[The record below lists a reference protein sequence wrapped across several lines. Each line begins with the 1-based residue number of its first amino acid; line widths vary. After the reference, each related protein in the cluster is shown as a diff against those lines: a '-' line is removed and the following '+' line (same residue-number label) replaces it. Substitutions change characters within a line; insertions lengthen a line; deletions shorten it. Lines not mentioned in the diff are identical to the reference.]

1 MEFYC
6 NWICNFAHCSVSQ
19 SWSCCLTNGKE
30 IACCAQQA
38 NCSVDQRLNCSAHYW
53 HVCFS
58 FLFLCQVAF
67 VFSGSA
73 YAFWK
78 QKLAG
83 QLHIFV
89 LFGRIKYWG
98 SRNEMRCLYQ
108 LAQRIFS
115 RSKMRGA
122 RCEKTNPITKAD
134 VVPLCFGWVLCW
146 VFFSS
151 PAFSLSLDFQ
161 KSIHLRTG
169 IKLYFYFSK
178 QTRCAEAIK
187 GCCWQI
193 FVRVWSCTMRREKVE
208 WLENYNKY
216 FLKGGKIARST
227 IPMATLKLYVLSWG
241 ARGLLIKSE

>member
-58 FLFLCQVAF
+58 FLFLRQVAF

-98 SRNEMRCLYQ
+98 SRNEMRCYISWH
-108 LAQRIFS
+108 RGFS
-115 RSKMRGA
+115 QEDERCQMWENKSHYKSRRSSSLFWLGFVLGFFFLS
-122 RCEKTNPITKAD
+122 CFFPIS
-134 VVPLCFGWVLCW
+134 W
-146 VFFSS
+146 
-151 PAFSLSLDFQ
+151 
-161 KSIHLRTG
+161 
-169 IKLYFYFSK
+169 FSK
-178 QTRCAEAIK
+178 INT
-187 GCCWQI
+187 
-193 FVRVWSCTMRREKVE
+193 
-208 WLENYNKY
+208 LENWNQTLLLFFQTNK
-216 FLKGGKIARST
+216 
-227 IPMATLKLYVLSWG
+227 MC
-241 ARGLLIKSE
+241 KSH